1 MTYKTEQEDFWAGE
15 FGDEYIQRNQSA
27 QLLASNLALFA
38 SILSSTT
45 GIKHVLEIGANVG
58 MNMRAL
64 SPLLPEGELHAVEIN
79 ENAATELNN
88 LGFLT
93 SVFNGSVLDFNP
105 AQTFDLVFTKG
116 VLIHLAPEM
125 LPEVYDKMVSASSR
139 YVMVAEYYNPTP
151 MEINY
156 RGHSNKMFKRDFAG
170 EMMERHPELK
180 LVDYGFVYRRDPNWR
195 QDDTTWFLMEK
206 A

>member
-1 MTYKTEQEDFWAGE
+1 MTYKTEQETFWAGQ
-15 FGDEYIQRNQSA
+15 FGNEYIQRNQSA
-27 QLLASNLALFA
+27 QLLASNIALFA
-38 SILSSTT
+38 NILSSTT

-64 SPLLPEGELHAVEIN
+64 FPLLPEGELHAIEIN

-93 SVFNGSVLDFNP
+93 SVFNGSVFDFNP
-105 AQTFDLVFTKG
+105 AQNFDLVFTKG

-180 LVDYGFVYRRDPNWR
+180 LVDYGFVYRRDPNWP